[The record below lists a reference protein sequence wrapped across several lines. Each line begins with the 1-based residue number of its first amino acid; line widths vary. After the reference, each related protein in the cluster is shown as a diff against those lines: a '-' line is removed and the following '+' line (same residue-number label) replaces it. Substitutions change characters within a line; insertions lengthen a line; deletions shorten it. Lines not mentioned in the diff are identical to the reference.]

1 MYNKPKMFN
10 ITITVLIASML
21 LISGCINQG
30 QSKENKEEIKDMAG
44 RKVKIPSKVNKVIGV
59 GPSALRL
66 IIYLN
71 ATDKVV
77 GVEQTEKKWGKL
89 NPYNMAHP
97 ELQEKPSIGTD
108 FGGDASLITEQDP
121 DVIIATALTEGKAN
135 DLQDKTGIP
144 VVVTSPGRT
153 INRQEKFYEALE
165 TVGKVLNKQRRTEE
179 LIGYTESIISDLN
192 NRTKDIPKEEKPG
205 VYIGG
210 RSHEGGAGIIST
222 QDPFPPFKFLNAK
235 NVASPIDGH
244 AMISREKLVTWNP
257 EIMFISESNLE
268 RCKEELKEPKYQG
281 LSVMKNEEIYGILPS
296 KFYGTNFEIVL
307 ANSYYIG
314 KKIFPEKFE
323 DIESEEK
330 ANEIFEEF
338 VGKPVYDGVRNNF
351 GGFKQVEIN

>member
-1 MYNKPKMFN
+1 MFNKSKMFK
-10 ITITVLIASML
+10 ITITMLIVSIL
-21 LISGCINQG
+21 LVSGCINQS
-30 QSKENKEEIKDMAG
+30 QSQANKEEITDMAG
-44 RKVKIPSKVNKVIGV
+44 RKVKIPNKVNKVIGI

-66 IIYLN
+66 ITFVN

-97 ELQEKPSIGTD
+97 EIQEKTSIGTD
-108 FGGDASLITEQDP
+108 FGGDPSLITEQSP

-144 VVVTSPGRT
+144 VVLTSPGK
-153 INRQEKFYEALE
+153 IIKNQKQFYEALE
-165 TVGKVLNKQRRTEE
+165 TVGKVLNKQKRTQE
-179 LIGYTESIISDLN
+179 LINYTETIISDLN
-192 NRTKDIPKEEKPG
+192 NRTKEIPKKAKPE

-222 QDPFPPFKFLNAK
+222 QHPFAPFKFLNAK
-235 NVASPIDGH
+235 NVASSIDGH

-257 EIMFISESNLE
+257 EIMFISESNLK
-268 RCKEELKEPKYQG
+268 RCKKELKEPKYQV
-281 LSVMKNEEIYGILPS
+281 LSVMKTEEIYGILPS
-296 KFYGTNFEIVL
+296 MFYGTNFEIVL

-314 KKIFPEKFE
+314 KKVFPDKFE
-323 DIESEEK
+323 DIDPENK
-330 ANEIFEEF
+330 ANEIFKEF
-338 VGKPVYDGVRNNF
+338 VGKPVYNGVRKNF